1 MFTLSPVSLFPSIA
15 FSTVLGP
22 SHYSVKPHYIHY
34 KQFQI
39 QKLHVHLDDVDKK
52 NYYIPRAYSAR
63 GYDVRALCVRHAVS
77 QSRIWTFILL
87 KPDLRILPQQR
98 LTQPNTVILIIII
111 IIIRTCN
118 IKILHL
124 LCKTNQPESFSTLE
138 TILHLDQIFTKES
151 ITYYYYCPLPY
162 EPFILT

>member
-87 KPDLRILPQQR
+87 TGRIYSGRRHLP
-98 LTQPNTVILIIII
+98 
-111 IIIRTCN
+111 RT
-118 IKILHL
+118 
-124 LCKTNQPESFSTLE
+124 P
-138 TILHLDQIFTKES
+138 S
-151 ITYYYYCPLPY
+151 IGTTGNYFAYM
-162 EPFILT
+162 I